1 MLYLR
6 NRKLFVRLLTGNIV
20 EKEND
25 VFSEK
30 DQQANG
36 KIYRHIQTIWQKA
49 EPKMPS
55 LDQFDVDAAW
65 NLLSNRIDH
74 VNKDRHLSHKTRRR
88 QLSSTFSI
96 ITKIAA
102 ALLIAFGIFQL
113 VRPSQKINNVN
124 SGTAIALPVTLSDG
138 SLIQLN
144 RYSSVKYPEKF
155 GKTERDV
162 YFWGEAFFDIAA
174 DKTKPFVIEVG
185 EARVKVVGTSFNVK
199 ANPESDRIEVVVN
212 SGKVLF
218 YTESGKSAKGKQVFL
233 EPGDK
238 GVYIKSTHTISKF
251 RNENINFLSWKT
263 GILTFR
269 ETRLPEVLYALNQKF
284 GANFVIRDNELKQL
298 RLTAKFDN
306 ESLDSVLDDLRLV
319 FNVEIQKNGK
329 DYLIVKNDR

>member
-1 MLYLR
+1 MLYRR
-6 NRKLFVRLLTGNIV
+6 NRKLFVRLLTGNSV
-20 EKEND
+20 EKENN
-25 VFSEK
+25 VLSEK
-30 DQQANG
+30 EQQAG
-36 KIYRHIQTIWQKA
+36 GTIYRNIQTIWQKA
-49 EPKMPS
+49 QPKKPS

-65 NLLSNRIDH
+65 NVLNNRIDH
-74 VNKDRHLSHKTRRR
+74 VDKDRHLSHKSTRRK
-88 QLSSTFSI
+88 LSSTFSI

-102 ALLIAFGIFQL
+102 LLLIAFGIFHL
-113 VRPSQKINNVN
+113 VRPSQKIIDIN
-124 SGTAIALPVTLSDG
+124 SNTAIALPVTLPDG

-218 YTESGKSAKGKQVFL
+218 YTESGNSIKENQVVL
-233 EPGDK
+233 DPGDK

-251 RNENINFLSWKT
+251 RNENMNFLSWKT

-269 ETRLPEVLYALNQKF
+269 ETRLPEVLFALNQKF

-298 RLTAKFDN
+298 RLTARFDN
-306 ESLDSVLDDLRLV
+306 ESLDSVLDGLQLV
-319 FNVEIQKNGK
+319 FDIEIQKNGK
-329 DYLIVKNDR
+329 DYLIKKNDR